1 MILRPAPV
9 MQAARQAS
17 DGAGILPPFPRREL
31 TMRRI
36 ASLSLCCL
44 LALAGCHKASDTD
57 RADLSRVA
65 AAAAATPARAAAP
78 SAPATQTQLEQ
89 VKPDGAPVTVAGMSL
104 QRYVF
109 QPSPQPQVVVS
120 MGQGEWDWSREGSL
134 HVDMQNAMPWAVT
147 LTVDIDGA
155 KEGQHLHATV
165 GIPPGPPQTLI
176 VPLHATSPRA
186 MGMQA
191 GPPMPY
197 LAGGKRV
204 FVATTV
210 EGTLD
215 LAHVKAVRLGMPTPT
230 APQTLLFGKLDTSRG
245 DHDLRE
251 AYTGIVDA
259 WGQYTRGQWP
269 GKIDSDDAL
278 RGPRHK
284 PEKSEALPPVGAH
297 KGFDRYGGRTD
308 LAAFKASGW
317 FRAEQRDGHWHLVTP
332 EGHAFFSLG
341 VNVVDDDG
349 GRTYI
354 EGREF
359 MFKDLPRNSGR
370 WAPFFG
376 TEGKPSGDQ
385 AASAGIAYNHGRWF
399 DYYSANLFLA
409 DGHHWRQAWRAR
421 TLDRLEHWGFNTL
434 GNWSDQA
441 LTQTHRL
448 AYTRS
453 VNIAGVFG
461 NVSSGYDYWG
471 RMPDPFDP
479 RFAQAADAAAA
490 QASRDVRDDPWLL
503 GYFADNELAWAGQG
517 PQGRWGLAQGTL
529 RGEARS
535 PAKQAF
541 IEVLR
546 KKYGTPARLAAAW
559 GITLDAWDALQAT
572 NFAAP
577 DPNEAHPAIADDYSA
592 WLRQYADQYFRIVA
606 QAIHKHDPHHL
617 FLGGRFAVHTPEA
630 VASCAQYCDVVSFN
644 GYADLPEHA
653 FDAAA
658 FAKLDKPALI
668 TEFHFGSDD
677 RGPFG
682 KGVVPVWNEQ
692 QRGEAYA
699 RYVAAAAA
707 SPFIVGVHWF
717 QYVDQPVTGRLLDGE
732 NAHIGLVAITDRPFK
747 SFVDAVREANRNT
760 GY

>member
-1 MILRPAPV
+1 MN
-9 MQAARQAS
+9 
-17 DGAGILPPFPRREL
+17 
-31 TMRRI
+31 RI
-36 ASLSLCCL
+36 APIALSCL
-44 LALAGCHKASDTD
+44 LALTACHKGSDTD
-57 RADLSRVA
+57 QADLSRSVP
-65 AAAAATPARAAAP
+65 TPAHTAVVAKAAVP
-78 SAPATQTQLEQ
+78 TTGTPVTQTALEQ
-89 VKPDGAPVTVAGMSL
+89 VERDGAPVTLAGMAL

-109 QPSPQPQVVVS
+109 QPSPTPQLVVS
-120 MGQGEWDWSREGSL
+120 LSQGEWDWSKEGAL

-147 LTVDIDGA
+147 LTIDIDGA
-155 KEGQHLHATV
+155 TEGQHLHATV
-165 GIPPGPPQTLI
+165 GVPAGPPQTLV

-197 LAGGKRV
+197 ASGGKRILL
-204 FVATTV
+204 ATTV
-210 EGTLD
+210 EGTLN
-215 LAHVKAVRLGMPTPT
+215 LSHVKAVRLGTPAPT

-245 DHDLRE
+245 DHDVRD

-259 WGQYTRGQWP
+259 WGQYTRGQWQ
-269 GKIDSDDAL
+269 GKVDSDDAL
-278 RGPRHK
+278 RGHRHK
-284 PEKSEALPPVGAH
+284 FKADTAAATAPAR

-308 LAAFKASGW
+308 LPAFKGTGW
-317 FRAEQRDGHWHLVTP
+317 FRTEQRDGHWHLVTP

-359 MFKDLPRNSGR
+359 MFKDLPPNSGR
-370 WAPFFG
+370 WAPFYG
-376 TEGKPSGDQ
+376 TEAGGPGEQTS
-385 AASAGIAYNHGRWF
+385 SAGLGYHHGRWF

-409 DGHHWRQAWRAR
+409 DGRHWRQAWRAR
-421 TLDRLEHWGFNTL
+421 TLERLEDWGFNTL
-434 GNWSDQA
+434 GNWSDDA
-441 LTQTHRL
+441 LTQTHHL

-453 VNIAGVFG
+453 VNISGVFG

-479 RFAQAADAAAA
+479 RFAQAADVAAA
-490 QASRDVRDDPWLL
+490 QASKEVRDDPWLL

-541 IEVLR
+541 IDVLK
-546 KKYGTPARLAAAW
+546 KKYNTPAKLAAAW
-559 GITLDAWDALQAT
+559 GITLDSWDALDAT

-577 DPNEAHPAIADDYSA
+577 NPDEAHPAIADDYSA
-592 WLRQYADQYFRIVA
+592 WLRTYADQYFRTVA

-630 VASCAQYCDVVSFN
+630 VASCAQFCDVVSFN
-644 GYADLPEHA
+644 AYADVPEHA

-677 RGPFG
+677 RGAFG
-682 KGVVPVWNEQ
+682 KGVVPVWTEK

-699 RYVAAAAA
+699 RYIAAAAA
-707 SPFIVGVHWF
+707 SPFVVGAHWF

-732 NAHIGLVAITDRPFK
+732 NSHIGLVAITDRPFVN
-747 SFVDAVREANRNT
+747 FVDAVRAANEKT

>member
-1 MILRPAPV
+1 MN
-9 MQAARQAS
+9 
-17 DGAGILPPFPRREL
+17 
-31 TMRRI
+31 RI
-36 ASLSLCCL
+36 APLAIACL
-44 LALAGCHKASDTD
+44 LVLGGCHKTSDTD
-57 RADLSRVA
+57 RADLSHA
-65 AAAAATPARAAAP
+65 AAAPAPVASTSAAP
-78 SAPATQTQLEQ
+78 SPQTPPATPQTSLDH
-89 VKPDGAPVTVAGMSL
+89 VALDGKPVTVDGMSL

-109 QPSPQPQVVVS
+109 QPSPQPQVTVVLDK
-120 MGQGEWDWSREGSL
+120 GDWSKEGSL
-134 HVDMQNAMPWAVT
+134 RVDMQNAMAWAVT
-147 LTVDIDGA
+147 LNVDIDGVKA
-155 KEGQHLHATV
+155 GEHLHASV
-165 GIPPGPPQTLI
+165 GIPAGPPQTLVI
-176 VPLHATSPRA
+176 PLHATSPRA
-186 MGMQA
+186 MGMQV

-197 LAGGKRV
+197 VSGGKRL

-215 LAHVKAVRLGMPTPT
+215 LAHVKAVRLSMPAPT
-230 APQTLLFGKLDTSRG
+230 AAQTLLFGKLDTSRG
-245 DHDLRE
+245 DHDLRD

-269 GKIDSDDAL
+269 GKVDSDDAL
-278 RGPRHK
+278 RGNPHPK
-284 PEKSEALPPVGAH
+284 AKAGAKGALAATAAATPTTATTRN

-308 LAAFKASGW
+308 VPAFKATGW
-317 FRAEQRDGHWHLVTP
+317 FRTEQRNGRWQLVTP

-354 EGREF
+354 DGREF
-359 MFKDLPRNSGR
+359 MFKDLPRDSGR
-370 WAPFFG
+370 WTPFYG
-376 TEGKPSGDQ
+376 TTGKATGEQ
-385 AASAGIAYNHGRWF
+385 AASDGIAYHRGKWF

-409 DGHHWRQAWRAR
+409 DGRHWRQAWRAR
-421 TLDRLEHWGFNTL
+421 TSERLEHWGFNTL
-434 GNWSDQA
+434 GNWSDDA
-441 LTQTHRL
+441 LTQMHRM

-453 VNIAGVFG
+453 VNVAGTFG

-479 RFAQAADAAAA
+479 RFAQAADVAAA
-490 QASRDVRDDPWLL
+490 QAAKEVRDDPWML

-541 IEVLR
+541 IAAL
-546 KKYGTPARLAAAW
+546 KSKYGTPAKLASAW
-559 GITLDAWDALQAT
+559 GITLDAWDALNAT

-577 DPNEAHPAIADDYSA
+577 NPDDAHPAIAEDYSA
-592 WLRQYADQYFRIVA
+592 WLRTYADQYFRTVA

-617 FLGGRFAVHTPEA
+617 FLGGRFGVHTPEA
-630 VASCAQYCDVVSFN
+630 VASCAQYCDVVSFS
-644 GYADLPEHA
+644 GYADVPEHA

-658 FAKLDKPALI
+658 FAKLGKPALI
-668 TEFHFGSDD
+668 SEFHFGSDD

-682 KGVVPVWNEQ
+682 KGIVPTWNEQ

-699 RYVAAAAA
+699 HYVADAVANPA
-707 SPFIVGVHWF
+707 IVGVHWF
-717 QYVDQPVTGRLLDGE
+717 QYVDQPVTGRLIDGE
-732 NAHIGLVAITDRPFK
+732 NAHIGLVAITDRPFTH
-747 SFVDAVREANRNT
+747 FIDAVREANRKT

>member
-1 MILRPAPV
+1 
-9 MQAARQAS
+9 
-17 DGAGILPPFPRREL
+17 
-31 TMRRI
+31 MRRI
-36 ASLSLCCL
+36 APLAVCCL
-44 LALAGCHKASDTD
+44 LALAGCQKAADTD

-65 AAAAATPARAAAP
+65 ATPLPTTAK
-78 SAPATQTQLEQ
+78 APATTAPTTQTALDH
-89 VKPDGAPVTVAGMSL
+89 VDRDGAPITVAGMSL

-109 QPSPQPQVVVS
+109 QPSPQPQLTVS
-120 MGQGEWDWSREGSL
+120 LDKGEWDWSKEGSL
-134 HVDMQNAMPWAVT
+134 HVDMQNAMPWAIT

-165 GIPPGPPQTLI
+165 GIPAGPPQTLI
-176 VPLHATSPRA
+176 IPLHAASPRA

-197 LAGGKRV
+197 VAGGKRIY
-204 FVATTV
+204 VATTV
-210 EGTLD
+210 EGSLD
-215 LAHVKAVRLGMPTPT
+215 LAHVKAVRLGMPAPT
-230 APQTLLFGKLDTSRG
+230 AAQTVLFGKLDTSRG
-245 DHDLRE
+245 DHDLRD

-269 GKIDSDDAL
+269 GKVDSDDAL
-278 RGPRHK
+278 RGVRHK
-284 PEKSEALPPVGAH
+284 GKPVPVGPAVAH
-297 KGFDRYGGRTD
+297 KGFDRFGGRTD
-308 LAAFKASGW
+308 VPAFKASGW
-317 FRAEQRDGHWHLVTP
+317 FRAEQRDGRWHLVTP

-376 TEGKPSGDQ
+376 TQGKPSGDQ
-385 AASAGIAYNHGRWF
+385 SASAGIGYNHGRWF

-409 DGHHWRQAWRAR
+409 DGHHWREAWRSR
-421 TLDRLEHWGFNTL
+421 TVDRLEHWGFNTL
-434 GNWSDQA
+434 GNWSDDA
-441 LTQTHRL
+441 LTQTHHL

-490 QASRDVRDDPWLL
+490 QATKEVRDDPWLL

-541 IEVLR
+541 IEVLK
-546 KKYGTPARLAAAW
+546 KKYGTPAKLAAAW
-559 GITLDAWDALQAT
+559 GITLDSWDALQAT
-572 NFAAP
+572 NYAAP

-592 WLRQYADQYFRIVA
+592 WLRQYADQYFRTVA

-644 GYADLPEHA
+644 AYADVPEHA

-658 FAKLDKPALI
+658 FAKLGKPALI

-677 RGPFG
+677 RGPFA

-707 SPFIVGVHWF
+707 DPVIVGVHWF
-717 QYVDQPVTGRLLDGE
+717 QYVDQPITGRLLDGE
-732 NAHIGLVAITDRPFK
+732 NAHIGLVAITDKPFK

>member
-1 MILRPAPV
+1 MNRIVFLAIACLPV
-9 MQAARQAS
+9 
-17 DGAGILPPFPRREL
+17 
-31 TMRRI
+31 
-36 ASLSLCCL
+36 
-44 LALAGCHKASDTD
+44 LAGCHKASDTD
-57 RADLSRVA
+57 RADLSHA
-65 AAAAATPARAAAP
+65 AASPAPAA
-78 SAPATQTQLEQ
+78 SAPAAPVPTPAPPSPQTTLDH
-89 VKPDGAPVTVAGMSL
+89 VVLDGKPVTVQGMSL

-109 QPSPQPQVVVS
+109 QPAAQPQVTV
-120 MGQGEWDWSREGSL
+120 MLDKGDWSKEGSL
-134 HVDMQNAMPWAVT
+134 RVDMQNAMSWAVT

-155 KEGQHLHATV
+155 RQGDHLHATV
-165 GIPPGPPQTLI
+165 GIPAGPPQTLVI
-176 VPLHATSPRA
+176 PLHATSPRA

-191 GPPMPY
+191 APPMPY
-197 LAGGKRV
+197 LSGGKRV

-210 EGTLD
+210 EGKLD
-215 LAHVKAVRLGMPTPT
+215 LAHVKAVRLGTPAPT
-230 APQTLLFGKLDTSRG
+230 AAQTLLFGKIETSLG
-245 DHDLRE
+245 DHDLRD

-269 GKIDSDDAL
+269 GKVDTDEVL
-278 RGPRHK
+278 RGGRPKSKQGAIVDAPAPR
-284 PEKSEALPPVGAH
+284 

-308 LAAFKASGW
+308 LPAFKATGW
-317 FRAEQRDGHWHLVTP
+317 FRTEQHDGRWQLVTP
-332 EGHAFFSLG
+332 DGHAFFSLG

-349 GRTYI
+349 GRTI
-354 EGREF
+354 VEGREF
-359 MFKDLPRNSGR
+359 MFKDLPRDSGR
-370 WAPFFG
+370 WAPFYG
-376 TEGKPSGDQ
+376 TTGKTGGDQ
-385 AASAGIAYNHGRWF
+385 AASAGIAYHHGKWF

-409 DGHHWRQAWRAR
+409 DGRHWRQAWRAR
-421 TLDRLEHWGFNTL
+421 TIERLDDWGFNTL
-434 GNWSDQA
+434 GNWSDDA
-441 LTQTHRL
+441 LSQLHRM

-490 QASRDVRDDPWLL
+490 QAAKEVRDDPWML

-541 IEVLR
+541 IAELK
-546 KKYGTPARLAAAW
+546 KKYGTPAKLASAW
-559 GITLDAWDALQAT
+559 GISLDAWDALNAT

-577 DPNEAHPAIADDYSA
+577 HPDEAHSAIADDYSA
-592 WLRQYADQYFRIVA
+592 WLRTYADQYFRTVA

-630 VASCAQYCDVVSFN
+630 VAACAQFCDVVSFN
-644 GYADLPEHA
+644 AYADVPEHA

-699 RYVAAAAA
+699 HYVADAVANP
-707 SPFIVGVHWF
+707 SIVGVHWF
-717 QYVDQPVTGRLLDGE
+717 QYVDQPVTGRVQDGE
-732 NAHIGLVAITDRPFK
+732 NAHIGLVAIIDRPFTH
-747 SFVDAVREANRNT
+747 FIDAVRAANRKT

>member
-1 MILRPAPV
+1 MN
-9 MQAARQAS
+9 
-17 DGAGILPPFPRREL
+17 
-31 TMRRI
+31 RI
-36 ASLSLCCL
+36 AP
-44 LALAGCHKASDTD
+44 LALSCLFTLTACHKGKDTD
-57 RADLSRVA
+57 QADLSRAAPAPARTTAVA
-65 AAAAATPARAAAP
+65 AAAR
-78 SAPATQTQLEQ
+78 PATQTTLDQ
-89 VKPDGAPVTVAGMSL
+89 VEREGAPVTVTGLAL

-109 QPSPQPQVVVS
+109 QPSPQPQLVVS
-120 MGQGEWDWSREGSL
+120 LSQGEWDWSKEGAL
-134 HVDMQNAMPWAVT
+134 HVDMQNAMAWAVT
-147 LTVDIDGA
+147 LTVDVDGA
-155 KEGQHLHATV
+155 ADGQHLHATV
-165 GIPPGPPQTLI
+165 PVPAGAPATLV

-197 LAGGKRV
+197 VQAGKRILL
-204 FVATTV
+204 ATMV
-210 EGTLD
+210 EGSID
-215 LAHVKAVRLGMPTPT
+215 LAHVKAVRLGTPAPT
-230 APQTLLFGKLDTSRG
+230 APQTLLFGKLDTSKG
-245 DHDLRE
+245 DHDLRD

-269 GKIDSDDAL
+269 GKVDSDESL
-278 RGPRHK
+278 RGGKRK
-284 PEKSEALPPVGAH
+284 PGQTVVAAPLAR

-308 LAAFKASGW
+308 LPPFKASGW
-317 FRAEQRDGHWHLVTP
+317 FRTENRDGHWHLVTP

-359 MFKDLPRNSGR
+359 MFKDLPRDNGR
-370 WAPFFG
+370 WAPFYG
-376 TEGKPSGDQ
+376 VDNKPAGEQ
-385 AASAGIAYNHGRWF
+385 AASAGIGYHRGRWF

-409 DGHHWRQAWRAR
+409 DGRHWRQAWRAR
-421 TLDRLEHWGFNTL
+421 TLERLEDWGFNSL
-434 GNWSDQA
+434 GNWSDEA
-441 LTQTHRL
+441 LTQTHHL

-453 VNIAGVFG
+453 INISGVFG

-479 RFAQAADAAAA
+479 RFAQAADAAVA
-490 QASRDVRDDPWLL
+490 QASKDVHDDPWLL

-517 PQGRWGLAQGTL
+517 PAGRWGLAQGSL

-541 IEVLR
+541 IAVLK
-546 KKYGTPARLAAAW
+546 KKYGTPAKLAAAW
-559 GITLDAWDALQAT
+559 SIALDSWDALDAT

-577 DPNEAHPAIADDYSA
+577 VPDEAHPAIADDYSA
-592 WLRQYADQYFRIVA
+592 WLRAYADQYFRTVA

-630 VASCAQYCDVVSFN
+630 VAACAQYCDVLSFN
-644 GYADLPEHA
+644 AYADVPGHA
-653 FDAAA
+653 FDTAAV
-658 FAKLDKPALI
+658 AKMDKPALI

-682 KGVVPVWNEQ
+682 KGVVPVWTEQ

-699 RYVAAAAA
+699 RYIEAAAADP
-707 SPFIVGVHWF
+707 SIVGVHWF

-732 NAHIGLVAITDRPFK
+732 NAHIGLVAITDRPFVN
-747 SFVDAVREANRNT
+747 FIDAVRKANRKT

>member
-1 MILRPAPV
+1 M
-9 MQAARQAS
+9 S
-17 DGAGILPPFPRREL
+17 
-31 TMRRI
+31 RI
-36 ASLSLCCL
+36 APLAACCL

-65 AAAAATPARAAAP
+65 STPTTSAKAQTSAAP
-78 SAPATQTQLEQ
+78 TTQTSLEQ
-89 VKPDGAPVTVAGMSL
+89 VKLDGAPVTVAGMSL

-109 QPSPQPQVVVS
+109 QPSLQPQVVVALS
-120 MGQGEWDWSREGSL
+120 QGTWDWSKEGSL
-134 HVDMQNAMPWAVT
+134 HVDMQNVMPWAVT
-147 LTVDIDGA
+147 LTVDIDGTQP
-155 KEGQHLHATV
+155 GQHLHATV
-165 GIPPGPPQTLI
+165 GLPPGPPQTLI
-176 VPLHATSPRA
+176 VPLHATSPRL

-197 LAGGKRV
+197 TASGKRV

-210 EGTLD
+210 EGALD
-215 LAHVKAVRLGMPTPT
+215 LSHVKAVRLGTPSPT
-230 APQTLLFGKLDTSRG
+230 AAQTLLFGKLDTRRG
-245 DHDLRE
+245 DNDLRD

-278 RGPRHK
+278 RGSKHRPK
-284 PEKSEALPPVGAH
+284 EPVIAPAVAH

-308 LAAFKASGW
+308 LPAFKASGW
-317 FRAEQRDGHWHLVTP
+317 FRTEKRDDRWHLVTP
-332 EGHAFFSLG
+332 DGHAFFSLG

-354 EGREF
+354 EGREY
-359 MFKDLPRNSGR
+359 MFKDLPRDSGR

-376 TEGKPSGDQ
+376 TDGKPAGQ
-385 AASAGIAYNHGRWF
+385 QGASAGLAFHHGRWF

-409 DGHHWRQAWRAR
+409 DGRHWRQAWRAR
-421 TLDRLEHWGFNTL
+421 TVDRLDDWGFNTL
-434 GNWSDQA
+434 GNWSDEA
-441 LTQTHRL
+441 LTQTHRF

-453 VNIAGVFG
+453 INIGGVFG
-461 NVSSGYDYWG
+461 NVSTGVDYWG

-479 RFAQAADAAAA
+479 RFGQAAESAAA
-490 QASRDVRDDPWLL
+490 QAAKEVRDDPWML

-517 PQGRWGLAQGTL
+517 PQGRWALAQGTL

-541 IEVLR
+541 IAALK
-546 KKYGTPARLAAAW
+546 KKYGTPAKLASAW
-559 GITLDAWDALQAT
+559 GITLDAWDALDAT

-577 DPNEAHPAIADDYSA
+577 APDDAHPAIASDYSA
-592 WLRQYADQYFRIVA
+592 WLREYADQYFRTVA

-617 FLGGRFAVHTPEA
+617 FLGGRFAAHTPEA

-644 GYADLPEHA
+644 GYADVPTHA
-653 FDAAA
+653 FDAEA

-668 TEFHFGSDD
+668 GEFHFGSDD

-699 RYVAAAAA
+699 RYVASAAAT
-707 SPFIVGVHWF
+707 PYIVGVHWF
-717 QYVDQPVTGRLLDGE
+717 QYVDQPITGRLLDGE

-747 SFVDAVREANRNT
+747 TFVDAVREANRNT

>member
-1 MILRPAPV
+1 
-9 MQAARQAS
+9 
-17 DGAGILPPFPRREL
+17 
-31 TMRRI
+31 MRRI
-36 ASLSLCCL
+36 VPLAVCCL
-44 LALAGCHKASDTD
+44 LALTGCQKAADTD

-65 AAAAATPARAAAP
+65 ATPLPTAKAPAATAP
-78 SAPATQTQLEQ
+78 TTQTALDH
-89 VKPDGAPVTVAGMSL
+89 VDRDGAPITVAGMSL

-109 QPSPQPQVVVS
+109 QPSPQPQLTVS
-120 MGQGEWDWSREGSL
+120 LDKGEWDWSKEGSL
-134 HVDMQNAMPWAVT
+134 HVDMQNAMPWAIT

-155 KEGQHLHATV
+155 SEGQHLHATV
-165 GIPPGPPQTLI
+165 GIPAGPPQTLI
-176 VPLHATSPRA
+176 IPLRATSPRA

-197 LAGGKRV
+197 VAGGKRI

-210 EGTLD
+210 EGSLD
-215 LAHVKAVRLGMPTPT
+215 LAHVKAVRLGMPAPT
-230 APQTLLFGKLDTSRG
+230 AAQTVLFGKLDTSRG
-245 DHDLRE
+245 DHDLRD

-278 RGPRHK
+278 RGVRHK
-284 PEKSEALPPVGAH
+284 GKPVPIGPAVAH
-297 KGFDRYGGRTD
+297 KGFDRFGGRTD
-308 LAAFKASGW
+308 MPAFKASGW
-317 FRAEQRDGHWHLVTP
+317 FRAEQRDGRWHLVTP

-359 MFKDLPRNSGR
+359 MFKDLPRNSDR

-376 TEGKPSGDQ
+376 TQGKPSADQ
-385 AASAGIAYNHGRWF
+385 SASAGIAYNHGRWF

-409 DGHHWRQAWRAR
+409 DGHHWREAWRSR
-421 TLDRLEHWGFNTL
+421 TVDRLEHWGFNTL
-434 GNWSDQA
+434 GNWSDDA
-441 LTQTHRL
+441 LTQTHHL

-490 QASRDVRDDPWLL
+490 QATKEVRDDPWLL

-541 IEVLR
+541 IEVLK
-546 KKYGTPARLAAAW
+546 KKYGTPAKLAAAW
-559 GITLDAWDALQAT
+559 GITLDSWDALQAT
-572 NFAAP
+572 NYAAP

-592 WLRQYADQYFRIVA
+592 WLRQYADQYFRTVA

-617 FLGGRFAVHTPEA
+617 FLGGSFAVHTPEA

-644 GYADLPEHA
+644 GYADVPEHA
-653 FDAAA
+653 FDATA
-658 FAKLDKPALI
+658 FAKLGKPALI

-677 RGPFG
+677 RGPFA

-699 RYVAAAAA
+699 RYVAAAVANP
-707 SPFIVGVHWF
+707 SIVGVHWF
-717 QYVDQPVTGRLLDGE
+717 QYVDQPITGRLLDGE
-732 NAHIGLVAITDRPFK
+732 NAHIGLVAITDKPFK

>member
-1 MILRPAPV
+1 MN
-9 MQAARQAS
+9 
-17 DGAGILPPFPRREL
+17 
-31 TMRRI
+31 RI
-36 ASLSLCCL
+36 APLAACCL
-44 LALAGCHKASDTD
+44 LALSGCHKASDTD
-57 RADLSRVA
+57 RADLSHAVATASAPA
-65 AAAAATPARAAAP
+65 AAASNVTATPAP
-78 SAPATQTQLEQ
+78 KTPQTSLDH
-89 VKPDGAPVTVAGMSL
+89 VVLDGKPVTVDGMSL

-109 QPSPQPQVVVS
+109 QPSPQPQVTV
-120 MGQGEWDWSREGSL
+120 MLDKGDWSKEGSL
-134 HVDMQNAMPWAVT
+134 RVDMQNAMPWAVT
-147 LTVDIDGA
+147 LTVDIDGVKA
-155 KEGQHLHATV
+155 GEHLHATV
-165 GIPPGPPQTLI
+165 GIPAGPPQTLVI
-176 VPLHATSPRA
+176 PLRATSPRD
-186 MGMQA
+186 MGMQV

-197 LAGGKRV
+197 VSGGKRL

-210 EGTLD
+210 EGKLD
-215 LAHVKAVRLGMPTPT
+215 LAHVKAVRLGMPAPT
-230 APQTLLFGKLDTSRG
+230 AAQSLLFGRLDTSRG

-269 GKIDSDDAL
+269 GKVDSDEAL
-278 RGPRHK
+278 RGARPKKKAVAAMDAQAR
-284 PEKSEALPPVGAH
+284 
-297 KGFDRYGGRTD
+297 KGFDRFGGRTD
-308 LAAFKASGW
+308 QPAFKATGW
-317 FRAEQRDGHWHLVTP
+317 FRTEQRNGRWQLVTP

-354 EGREF
+354 DGREF
-359 MFKDLPRNSGR
+359 MFKDLPRDSSRWTPFYGTTGKSSG
-370 WAPFFG
+370 
-376 TEGKPSGDQ
+376 EQ
-385 AASAGIAYNHGRWF
+385 QASAGIAYHQGKWF

-409 DGHHWRQAWRAR
+409 DGRHWRQAWRTR
-421 TLDRLEHWGFNTL
+421 TIERLDHWGFNTL
-434 GNWSDQA
+434 GNWSDDA
-441 LTQTHRL
+441 LTQMHRM

-453 VNIAGVFG
+453 VNIAGTFG

-479 RFAQAADAAAA
+479 RFAQAADVAAA
-490 QASRDVRDDPWLL
+490 QAAKEVRDDPWML

-541 IEVLR
+541 IAAL
-546 KKYGTPARLAAAW
+546 KKEYGTPAKLATAW
-559 GITLDAWDALQAT
+559 GITLDSWDALNVT

-577 DPNEAHPAIADDYSA
+577 SPDDAHPAIADDYSA
-592 WLRQYADQYFRIVA
+592 WLRAYADQYFRTVA
-606 QAIHKHDPHHL
+606 QAIHKHDAHHL

-630 VASCAQYCDVVSFN
+630 VASCAQFCDVVSFS
-644 GYADLPEHA
+644 GYADVPERA

-668 TEFHFGSDD
+668 SEFHFGSDD

-682 KGVVPVWNEQ
+682 KGVVPTWNEQ

-699 RYVAAAAA
+699 HYVADAVANPA
-707 SPFIVGVHWF
+707 IVGVHWF
-717 QYVDQPVTGRLLDGE
+717 QYVDQPVTGRLIDGE
-732 NAHIGLVAITDRPFK
+732 NSHIGLVAITDRPFTQ
-747 SFVDAVREANRNT
+747 FIDAVREANRKT

>member
-1 MILRPAPV
+1 MN
-9 MQAARQAS
+9 
-17 DGAGILPPFPRREL
+17 
-31 TMRRI
+31 RI
-36 ASLSLCCL
+36 VPLAVCCV

-57 RADLSRVA
+57 RADLSR
-65 AAAAATPARAAAP
+65 AP
-78 SAPATQTQLEQ
+78 SAPTPSANTHATSTPTTQTTLDQ
-89 VKPDGAPVTVAGMSL
+89 VQRDGTPVTVNGMSL

-109 QPSPQPQVVVS
+109 QPSAKPQLVVALS
-120 MGQGEWDWSREGSL
+120 QGEWDWSKEGAL
-134 HVDMQNAMPWAVT
+134 HVDVQNVMSWAVT

-155 KEGQHLHATV
+155 TEGQHLHATV
-165 GIPPGPPQTLI
+165 GVPAGPPQTLVI
-176 VPLHATSPRA
+176 PLHATSPRV

-191 GPPMPY
+191 APPMPY
-197 LAGGKRV
+197 MVGGKRV

-210 EGTLD
+210 EGSLD
-215 LAHVKAVRLGMPTPT
+215 LAHVKAVRLGTPAPT
-230 APQTLLFGKLDTSRG
+230 AAQTLLFGKLDTSRG
-245 DHDLRE
+245 DHDLHD
-251 AYTGIVDA
+251 AYSGIVDA

-284 PEKSEALPPVGAH
+284 PKQAAAAAAPVAR

-308 LAAFKASGW
+308 MAAFKATGW
-317 FRAEQRDGHWHLVTP
+317 FRTEHRDGRWQLVTP

-359 MFKDLPRNSGR
+359 MFKDLPPDSGR
-370 WAPFFG
+370 WAPFY
-376 TEGKPSGDQ
+376 GKAPKPAGEQ
-385 AASAGIAYNHGRWF
+385 AASAGIGYHHGRWF
-399 DYYSANLFLA
+399 DYYSANLFLS
-409 DGHHWRQAWRAR
+409 DGHRWRQAWRAR
-421 TLDRLEHWGFNTL
+421 TVDRLENWGFNTL
-434 GNWSDQA
+434 GNWSDDA
-441 LTQTHRL
+441 LTQTHHL
-448 AYTRS
+448 AYTRAI
-453 VNIAGVFG
+453 NIAGVFG

-490 QASRDVRDDPWLL
+490 QATKEVREDPWLL

-541 IEVLR
+541 IAVLK
-546 KKYGTPARLAAAW
+546 KKYGTPAKVAAAW
-559 GITLDAWDALQAT
+559 GITLDAWEALDAT

-577 DPNEAHPAIADDYSA
+577 DPNDAHPAIADDYTA
-592 WLRQYADQYFRIVA
+592 WLRQYADQYFRTVA
-606 QAIHKHDPHHL
+606 QAIHKHDAHHL

-630 VASCAQYCDVVSFN
+630 VASCAEFCDVVSFN
-644 GYADLPEHA
+644 AYADVPEHA

-699 RYVAAAAA
+699 RYVAAAVADP
-707 SPFIVGVHWF
+707 SIVGVHWF
-717 QYVDQPVTGRLLDGE
+717 QYVDQPITGRLLDGE

-747 SFVDAVREANRNT
+747 GFIDAVREANHKT

>member
-1 MILRPAPV
+1 
-9 MQAARQAS
+9 
-17 DGAGILPPFPRREL
+17 
-31 TMRRI
+31 MRRI
-36 ASLSLCCL
+36 VPPAMCCL

-57 RADLSRVA
+57 RADLSR
-65 AAAAATPARAAAP
+65 T
-78 SAPATQTQLEQ
+78 APATTPATNGAVTKAPSTQTALEQ
-89 VKPDGAPVTVAGMSL
+89 VQRDGAPVTVAGMSL
-104 QRYVF
+104 QRYTF
-109 QPSPQPQVVVS
+109 QPAPTPQLVVS
-120 MGQGEWDWSREGSL
+120 LTQGEWDWSKEGSL

-147 LTVDIDGA
+147 LTVDIDGVTA
-155 KEGQHLHATV
+155 GQHLHATV
-165 GIPPGPPQTLI
+165 GVPAGPPQTLVI
-176 VPLHATSPRA
+176 PLHATSPRD
-186 MGMQA
+186 MGMQV

-197 LAGGKRV
+197 VAGGKRV

-210 EGTLD
+210 EGSLD
-215 LAHVKAVRLGMPTPT
+215 LAHVKSVRIGIPAPT
-230 APQTLLFGKLDTSRG
+230 APQTVLFGKLDTSEG
-245 DHDLRE
+245 NHDLRD

-278 RGPRHK
+278 RGHRQKFQAKEPA
-284 PEKSEALPPVGAH
+284 PAPVVR

-308 LAAFKASGW
+308 LAAFKATGW
-317 FRAEQRDGHWHLVTP
+317 FRTERRDGRWQLVTP

-349 GRTYI
+349 GRTFI
-354 EGREF
+354 QGREF
-359 MFKDLPRNSGR
+359 MFKDLPPDSGR
-370 WAPFFG
+370 WKPFYG
-376 TEGKPSGDQ
+376 SEPKPAGEQQASSGLAFRQ
-385 AASAGIAYNHGRWF
+385 GRWF

-409 DGHHWRQAWRAR
+409 DGHHWRLAWRQR
-421 TLDRLEHWGFNTL
+421 TAERLQHWGFNTL
-434 GNWSDQA
+434 GNWSDDA
-441 LTQTHRL
+441 LTQTHHL

-490 QASRDVRDDPWLL
+490 QAAREVRDDPWLL

-517 PQGRWGLAQGTL
+517 PQGRWGLAQGAL

-541 IEVLR
+541 IAQLQ
-546 KKYGTPARLAAAW
+546 KKYGTPAKLAAAW
-559 GITLDAWDALQAT
+559 GITLENWDALNAT

-577 DPNEAHPAIADDYSA
+577 NPDEAHPAIADDYSA
-592 WLRQYADQYFRIVA
+592 WLRAYADQYFRTVA

-644 GYADLPEHA
+644 AYADVPEHA
-653 FDAAA
+653 FDLAA

-668 TEFHFGSDD
+668 TEFHFGSND

-682 KGVVPVWNEQ
+682 KGLVPVWTEE

-699 RYVAAAAA
+699 HYIAAAVAN
-707 SPFIVGVHWF
+707 PVIVGAHWF

-732 NAHIGLVAITDRPFK
+732 NSHIGLVAITDHPFTH
-747 SFVDAVREANRNT
+747 FVQAVREANHKT

>member
-1 MILRPAPV
+1 MK
-9 MQAARQAS
+9 
-17 DGAGILPPFPRREL
+17 
-31 TMRRI
+31 RI
-36 ASLSLCCL
+36 VPLALCCL
-44 LALAGCHKASDTD
+44 LALTACHKASDTD
-57 RADLSRVA
+57 RADLSRA
-65 AAAAATPARAAAP
+65 APAPTPASHSNPATPT
-78 SAPATQTQLEQ
+78 TQTALDNVQR
-89 VKPDGAPVTVAGMSL
+89 DGAPVTVSGMSL

-120 MGQGEWDWSREGSL
+120 LSQGEWNWSKESAL

-165 GIPPGPPQTLI
+165 GVPPGPPQTLVI
-176 VPLHATSPRA
+176 PLHATSPRD
-186 MGMQA
+186 MGMQV

-197 LAGGKRV
+197 VAGGKRV
-204 FVATTV
+204 YVATTV
-210 EGTLD
+210 EGSLD
-215 LAHVKAVRLGMPTPT
+215 LTHVKAVRLGTPAPT
-230 APQTLLFGKLDTSRG
+230 AAQTLLFGKLDTSHG
-245 DHDLRE
+245 DHELRD

-278 RGPRHK
+278 RGGRQKFKQNAVMGSPMER
-284 PEKSEALPPVGAH
+284 

-308 LAAFKASGW
+308 LAAFKGTGW
-317 FRAEQRDGHWHLVTP
+317 FRSEQRGGRWHLVTP

-354 EGREF
+354 QGREF
-359 MFKDLPRNSGR
+359 MFKDLPSDSGR
-370 WAPFFG
+370 WKPFYG
-376 TEGKPSGDQ
+376 TDGKPVGEQQ
-385 AASAGIAYNHGRWF
+385 APAGLNFHHGRWF

-409 DGHHWRQAWRAR
+409 DGRRWRQTWRAR
-421 TLDRLEHWGFNTL
+421 TVARLENWGFNTL
-434 GNWSDQA
+434 GNWSDES
-441 LTQTHRL
+441 LTQTHHL

-453 VNIAGVFG
+453 VNISGVFG

-490 QASRDVRDDPWLL
+490 QAAKEVRDDPWLL
-503 GYFADNELAWAGQG
+503 GYFADNELAWAGKG
-517 PQGRWGLAQGTL
+517 PEGRWGLAQGTL

-541 IEVLR
+541 IAALK
-546 KKYGTPARLAAAW
+546 KKYGDPSKLAAAW
-559 GITLDAWDALQAT
+559 GITLASWDALDAT

-577 DPNEAHPAIADDYSA
+577 NPDEAHPAIADDYSA
-592 WLRQYADQYFRIVA
+592 WLRQFADQYFHTVA
-606 QAIHKHDPHHL
+606 QAIRKHDPHHL

-644 GYADLPEHA
+644 GYADVPEHA

-658 FAKLDKPALI
+658 FAKLSKPALI

-682 KGVVPVWNEQ
+682 KGVVPVWSEQ

-699 RYVAAAAA
+699 HYVAAAAA
-707 SPFIVGVHWF
+707 NPAIVGVHWF

-732 NAHIGLVAITDRPFK
+732 NAHIGLVAITDRPFTH
-747 SFVDAVREANRNT
+747 FIDAVREANRKT

>member
-1 MILRPAPV
+1 MSLRRGAVQAQQGGLQMPQAYFRHFPV
-9 MQAARQAS
+9 PSRAMN
-17 DGAGILPPFPRREL
+17 
-31 TMRRI
+31 RI
-36 ASLSLCCL
+36 APLAVVCV

-57 RADLSRVA
+57 RADLSHAHAATATSAPPPA
-65 AAAAATPARAAAP
+65 AA
-78 SAPATQTQLEQ
+78 SGNAPATQANLDNVTL
-89 VKPDGAPVTVAGMSL
+89 DGKPVTIEGMSL

-109 QPSPQPQVVVS
+109 APSPHPQVTVAIDK
-120 MGQGEWDWSREGSL
+120 GDWSKEGSL
-134 HVDMQNAMPWAVT
+134 RVDMQNAMQWAVT
-147 LTVDIDGA
+147 LNVDIDGA
-155 KEGQHLHATV
+155 KEGERLHATL
-165 GIPPGPPQTLI
+165 GIPAGPPQTLI
-176 VPLHATSPRA
+176 IPLHATSPRA

-197 LAGGKRV
+197 MAGGKRV

-215 LAHVKAVRLGMPTPT
+215 LAHVKAVRLSMPSPT
-230 APQTLLFGKLDTSRG
+230 APQTLLFGKLDTSKG
-245 DHDLRE
+245 DHDLRD

-269 GKIDSDDAL
+269 GKVDTDEAL
-278 RGPRHK
+278 RGGRPKKK
-284 PEKSEALPPVGAH
+284 PGAPEETTAAR

-308 LAAFKASGW
+308 LPAFKASGW
-317 FRAEQRDGHWHLVTP
+317 FRTEERDGRWHLVTP
-332 EGHAFFSLG
+332 DGHAFFSLG

-359 MFKDLPRNSGR
+359 MFKDLPRDSAR
-370 WAPFFG
+370 WAPFYG
-376 TEGKPSGDQ
+376 TTGKPSGEQQ
-385 AASAGIAYNHGRWF
+385 ASQGIAYHQGKWF

-409 DGHHWRQAWRAR
+409 DGRHWRQAWRTR
-421 TLDRLEHWGFNTL
+421 TLERLDRWGFNTL
-434 GNWSDQA
+434 GNWSDDA
-441 LTQTHRL
+441 LSQMHHL

-453 VNIAGVFG
+453 VNISGNFG

-490 QASRDVRDDPWLL
+490 QATKEVRDDPWML

-535 PAKQAF
+535 AAKQAF
-541 IEVLR
+541 ITVLK
-546 KKYGTPARLAAAW
+546 KKYGTPAKLAASW
-559 GITLDAWDALQAT
+559 GIALDSWDALDAT
-572 NFAAP
+572 NFHAP
-577 DPNEAHPAIADDYSA
+577 DPDEAHPAIADDYSA
-592 WLRQYADQYFRIVA
+592 WLRTYADQYFRIVS

-630 VASCAQYCDVVSFN
+630 VASCAQFCDVVSFN
-644 GYADLPEHA
+644 GYADVPEHA
-653 FDAAA
+653 FDAQA
-658 FAKLDKPALI
+658 FAKLGKPALI
-668 TEFHFGSDD
+668 SEFHFGSDD

-682 KGVVPVWNEQ
+682 KGVVPAWNEE
-692 QRGEAYA
+692 QRAQAYA
-699 RYVAAAAA
+699 HYVADAVAN
-707 SPFIVGVHWF
+707 PVIVGVHWF

-732 NAHIGLVAITDRPFK
+732 NAHIGLVAITDRPFTQ
-747 SFVDAVREANRNT
+747 FIDTVREANRKT

>member
-1 MILRPAPV
+1 MNRIVFLAIACLPV
-9 MQAARQAS
+9 
-17 DGAGILPPFPRREL
+17 
-31 TMRRI
+31 
-36 ASLSLCCL
+36 
-44 LALAGCHKASDTD
+44 LAGCHKASDTD
-57 RADLSRVA
+57 RADLSHA
-65 AAAAATPARAAAP
+65 AASPAPAASTPAAP
-78 SAPATQTQLEQ
+78 VPAPAPASPQTTLDH
-89 VKPDGAPVTVAGMSL
+89 VVLDGKPVTVQGMSL

-109 QPSPQPQVVVS
+109 QPAAQPQVTV
-120 MGQGEWDWSREGSL
+120 MLDKGDWSKEGSL
-134 HVDMQNAMPWAVT
+134 RVDMQNAMSWAVT

-155 KEGQHLHATV
+155 KQGDHLHATV
-165 GIPPGPPQTLI
+165 GIPAGPPQTLVI
-176 VPLHATSPRA
+176 PLHATSPRA

-191 GPPMPY
+191 APPMPY
-197 LAGGKRV
+197 MSGGKRV

-210 EGTLD
+210 EGKLD
-215 LAHVKAVRLGMPTPT
+215 LAHVKAVRLGTPAPT
-230 APQTLLFGKLDTSRG
+230 AAQTLLFGKIETSLG
-245 DHDLRE
+245 DHDLRD

-269 GKIDSDDAL
+269 GKVDTDEVL
-278 RGPRHK
+278 RGGRPKSKPGATVEAPAPR
-284 PEKSEALPPVGAH
+284 

-308 LAAFKASGW
+308 LPAFKATGW
-317 FRAEQRDGHWHLVTP
+317 FRTEQHDGRWQLVTP
-332 EGHAFFSLG
+332 DGHAFFSLG

-349 GRTYI
+349 GRTI
-354 EGREF
+354 VEGREF
-359 MFKDLPRNSGR
+359 MFKDLPRDSGR
-370 WAPFFG
+370 WAPFYG
-376 TEGKPSGDQ
+376 TTGKTSGDQ
-385 AASAGIAYNHGRWF
+385 AASAGIAYHHGKWF

-409 DGHHWRQAWRAR
+409 DGRHWRQAWRAR
-421 TLDRLEHWGFNTL
+421 TIERLDDWGFNTL
-434 GNWSDQA
+434 GNWSDDA
-441 LTQTHRL
+441 LSQLHRM

-490 QASRDVRDDPWLL
+490 QAAKEVRDDPWML

-541 IEVLR
+541 IAELK
-546 KKYGTPARLAAAW
+546 KKYGTPAKLASAW
-559 GITLDAWDALQAT
+559 GISLDSWEALNAT

-577 DPNEAHPAIADDYSA
+577 NPDEAHSAIADDYSA
-592 WLRQYADQYFRIVA
+592 WLRAYADQYFRTVA

-630 VASCAQYCDVVSFN
+630 VASCAQFCDVVSFN
-644 GYADLPEHA
+644 AYADVPEHA

-699 RYVAAAAA
+699 RYVADAVANP
-707 SPFIVGVHWF
+707 SIVGVHWF

-732 NAHIGLVAITDRPFK
+732 NAHIGLVAITDRPFTH
-747 SFVDAVREANRNT
+747 FIDAVRAANRKT

>member
-1 MILRPAPV
+1 MNLRRRTHSL
-9 MQAARQAS
+9 QQGSLQSRQAYCL
-17 DGAGILPPFPRREL
+17 LPISRAEPL
-31 TMRRI
+31 MRRI
-36 ASLSLCCL
+36 APLALSCL

-57 RADLSRVA
+57 RADLSHVA
-65 AAAAATPARAAAP
+65 ATTPAIASHSTAP
-78 SAPATQTQLEQ
+78 TTQTALDHVEP
-89 VKPDGAPVTVAGMSL
+89 VGAPVTVGGLSL
-104 QRYVF
+104 QRYTF
-109 QPSPQPQVVVS
+109 QPSPQPQLVVS
-120 MGQGEWDWSREGSL
+120 LSQGEWDWSREGAL
-134 HVDMQNAMPWAVT
+134 HVDMQNAMSWAVT
-147 LTVDIDGA
+147 LTVDIDGVGN
-155 KEGQHLHATV
+155 GQHLHAT
-165 GIPPGPPQTLI
+165 IPVPAGPPATLV
-176 VPLHATSPRA
+176 VPLHATSPRM

-197 LAGGKRV
+197 VQSGKRILL
-204 FVATTV
+204 ATTV
-210 EGTLD
+210 EGSLN
-215 LAHVKAVRLGMPTPT
+215 LAHVKAVRLGTPAPS
-230 APQTLLFGKLDTSRG
+230 APQTLLFGKLETSRG
-245 DHDLRE
+245 DHDLRD

-259 WGQYTRGQWP
+259 WGQYTRGQWA

-278 RGPRHK
+278 RGGRHK
-284 PEKSEALPPVGAH
+284 FKQDAAPVAPVAR

-308 LAAFKASGW
+308 VAAFKPTGW
-317 FRAEQRDGHWHLVTP
+317 FRTEHRDGRWQLVTP

-341 VNVVDDDG
+341 VNLVDDDG

-359 MFKDLPRNSGR
+359 MFKDLPRDSGR
-370 WAPFFG
+370 WAPFYG
-376 TEGKPSGDQ
+376 SDPKSISDQ
-385 AASAGIAYNHGRWF
+385 TASAGIGYHHGRWF

-409 DGHHWRQAWRAR
+409 DGRHWRQAWRAR
-421 TLDRLEHWGFNTL
+421 TVERLEDWGFNTL
-434 GNWSDQA
+434 GNWSDEA
-441 LTQTHRL
+441 LTQTHHL

-479 RFAQAADAAAA
+479 RFAQAAEAAAA
-490 QASRDVRDDPWLL
+490 QASKDVRDDPWLL

-517 PQGRWGLAQGTL
+517 PQGRWGLAQGSL

-541 IEVLR
+541 IGALK
-546 KKYGTPARLAAAW
+546 KKYGTPAKLAAAW
-559 GITLDAWDALQAT
+559 GITLDSWDALNAT

-577 DPNEAHPAIADDYSA
+577 NPDDTHPAIADDYSA
-592 WLRQYADQYFRIVA
+592 WLREYADQYFRTVA
-606 QAIHKHDPHHL
+606 QAIHRHDPHHL
-617 FLGGRFAVHTPEA
+617 FLGGRFAVQTPEA

-644 GYADLPEHA
+644 AYADVPEHA

-682 KGVVPVWNEQ
+682 KGVVPVWTEQ

-699 RYVAAAAA
+699 RYIAAAAA
-707 SPFIVGVHWF
+707 DPSIVGAHWF

-732 NAHIGLVAITDRPFK
+732 NAHIGLVAITDHPFRQ
-747 SFVDAVREANRNT
+747 FVDAVREANRKT

>member
-1 MILRPAPV
+1 MNRIVFLAI
-9 MQAARQAS
+9 AC
-17 DGAGILPPFPRREL
+17 LP
-31 TMRRI
+31 
-36 ASLSLCCL
+36 
-44 LALAGCHKASDTD
+44 ALAGCHKASDTD
-57 RADLSRVA
+57 RADLSHA
-65 AAAAATPARAAAP
+65 AAKPAPAASTPAAP
-78 SAPATQTQLEQ
+78 EPAPAPPSPQTTLDH
-89 VKPDGAPVTVAGMSL
+89 VVLDGKPVTVQGMSL

-109 QPSPQPQVVVS
+109 QPAAQPQVTV
-120 MGQGEWDWSREGSL
+120 MLDKGDWSKEGSL
-134 HVDMQNAMPWAVT
+134 RVDMQNAMQWAVT

-155 KEGQHLHATV
+155 KPGEHLHTTV
-165 GIPPGPPQTLI
+165 GIPAGPPQTLVI
-176 VPLHATSPRA
+176 PLHATSPRA

-197 LAGGKRV
+197 MAGGKRV

-215 LAHVKAVRLGMPTPT
+215 LAHVKAVRLGTPAPT
-230 APQTLLFGKLDTSRG
+230 AAQTLMFGKLDTSRG
-245 DHDLRE
+245 DHDLRD

-269 GKIDSDDAL
+269 GKVDTDEVL
-278 RGPRHK
+278 RGGRPKSKPGATVEAPAPR
-284 PEKSEALPPVGAH
+284 

-308 LAAFKASGW
+308 VPAFKATGW
-317 FRAEQRDGHWHLVTP
+317 FRTEQHDGRWQLVTP
-332 EGHAFFSLG
+332 DGHAFFSLG

-349 GRTYI
+349 GRTII

-359 MFKDLPRNSGR
+359 MFRDLPRDSGR
-370 WAPFFG
+370 WAPFYG
-376 TEGKPSGDQ
+376 SSGKTGGDQ
-385 AASAGIAYNHGRWF
+385 TASTGIAYHQGKWF

-409 DGHHWRQAWRAR
+409 DGRHWRQAWRTR
-421 TLDRLEHWGFNTL
+421 TIERLDDWGFNTL
-434 GNWSDQA
+434 GNWSDDA
-441 LTQTHRL
+441 LSQMHRM

-490 QASRDVRDDPWLL
+490 QAAKEVHDDPWML

-541 IEVLR
+541 IAELK
-546 KKYGTPARLAAAW
+546 KKYGTPAKLAAAW
-559 GITLDAWDALQAT
+559 GISLDSWDALDAT

-577 DPNEAHPAIADDYSA
+577 NPDEAHAAIADDYSA
-592 WLRQYADQYFRIVA
+592 WLRTYADQYFRTVA

-630 VASCAQYCDVVSFN
+630 VASCAQFCDVVSFN
-644 GYADLPEHA
+644 GYADVPEHA

-699 RYVAAAAA
+699 HYVADAVANP
-707 SPFIVGVHWF
+707 SIVGVHWF
-717 QYVDQPVTGRLLDGE
+717 QYVDQPVTGRVLDGE
-732 NAHIGLVAITDRPFK
+732 NAHIGLVAITDRPFTH
-747 SFVDAVREANRNT
+747 FVEAVRAANRKT

>member
-1 MILRPAPV
+1 MN
-9 MQAARQAS
+9 
-17 DGAGILPPFPRREL
+17 
-31 TMRRI
+31 RI
-36 ASLSLCCL
+36 APLALSCL
-44 LALAGCHKASDTD
+44 LVLAGCHKASDTD
-57 RADLSRVA
+57 RADLSK
-65 AAAAATPARAAAP
+65 AATPVPAPQAQSPAAGP
-78 SAPATQTQLEQ
+78 VTQTVLDHVQR
-89 VKPDGAPVTVAGMSL
+89 DGAPVTVTGMSL

-109 QPSPQPQVVVS
+109 QPAAQPQVVVS
-120 MGQGEWDWSREGSL
+120 LSQGEWDWSKEGAMR
-134 HVDMQNAMPWAVT
+134 VDVQNAMSWAVT

-155 KEGQHLHATV
+155 KEGERLHATI
-165 GIPPGPPQTLI
+165 GIPAGPPQTLVI
-176 VPLHATSPRA
+176 PLHATSPRA
-186 MGMQA
+186 MGMQV

-204 FVATTV
+204 YVATTV
-210 EGTLD
+210 EGSLD
-215 LAHVKAVRLGMPTPT
+215 LAHVKAVRLGMPAPT

-245 DHDLRE
+245 DHELRD

-269 GKIDSDDAL
+269 GKVDSDEAL
-278 RGPRHK
+278 RGNRHGSRTVAVPA
-284 PEKSEALPPVGAH
+284 PEVR

-308 LAAFKASGW
+308 LAAFKPSGW
-317 FRAEQRDGHWHLVTP
+317 FRTEHRDGRWFLVTP

-354 EGREF
+354 DGREF
-359 MFKDLPRNSGR
+359 MFKDLPHHNGR
-370 WAPFFG
+370 WAPFYG
-376 TEGKPSGDQ
+376 SDGKPAGGQ
-385 AASAGIAYNHGRWF
+385 QASAGLGFHQGHWF

-409 DGHHWRQAWRAR
+409 DGHRWRQAWRAR
-421 TLDRLEHWGFNTL
+421 TVERLAHWGFNTL
-434 GNWSDQA
+434 GDWSDDA
-441 LTQTHRL
+441 LAQMHRF
-448 AYTRS
+448 AYTRPI
-453 VNIAGVFG
+453 NISGVFG

-479 RFAQAADAAAA
+479 RFAQAVDIAAA
-490 QASRDVRDDPWLL
+490 QAAREVRDDPWLL

-541 IEVLR
+541 IAALKR
-546 KKYGTPARLAAAW
+546 KYGDAGKLAAAW
-559 GITLDAWDALQAT
+559 GIALDGWEALNAA
-572 NFAAP
+572 NFPAP
-577 DPNEAHPAIADDYSA
+577 TPDEAHPAIAEDYST
-592 WLRQYADQYFRIVA
+592 WLRQYADQYFHTVA
-606 QAIHKHDPHHL
+606 QAIHRHDPHHL
-617 FLGGRFAVHTPEA
+617 FLGGRFAASTPEA
-630 VASCAQYCDVVSFN
+630 VASCAQFCDVVSFN
-644 GYADLPEHA
+644 AYADVPEHA

-682 KGVVPVWNEQ
+682 KGLVPVWTEQ

-699 RYVAAAAA
+699 RYIAAAAA
-707 SPFIVGVHWF
+707 DPVIVGAHWF
-717 QYVDQPVTGRLLDGE
+717 QYVDQPITGRLIDGE

-747 SFVDAVREANRNT
+747 DFVDAVREANRKT

>member
-1 MILRPAPV
+1 LV
-9 MQAARQAS
+9 QAYCRYFLVFES
-17 DGAGILPPFPRREL
+17 P
-31 TMRRI
+31 MKRI
-36 ASLSLCCL
+36 AIATSCL
-44 LALAGCHKASDTD
+44 LALAACHSGSDTD
-57 RADLSRVA
+57 RADLSRSTPTPA
-65 AAAAATPARAAAP
+65 PASPAAATKPT
-78 SAPATQTQLEQ
+78 TQTTLDQ
-89 VKPDGAPVTVAGMSL
+89 VQRDGAPVTVSGMSL
-104 QRYVF
+104 QKYTF
-109 QPSPQPQVVVS
+109 EPAPQPQLVVS
-120 MGQGEWDWSREGSL
+120 LTQGDWDWSKEGAL
-134 HVDMQNAMPWAVT
+134 RVDMQNAMPWAVT
-147 LTVDIDGA
+147 LTVDIDGVA
-155 KEGQHLHATV
+155 TGQHLHATV
-165 GIPPGPPQTLI
+165 AVPAGPPQTLV

-197 LAGGKRV
+197 TAGNQRILL
-204 FVATTV
+204 ATTV
-210 EGTLD
+210 EGSID
-215 LAHVKAVRLGMPTPT
+215 LAHVKAVRLGTPAPT

-245 DHDLRE
+245 EHELRD

-259 WGQYTRGQWP
+259 WGQYARGQWP
-269 GKIDSDDAL
+269 GKVDSDDAL
-278 RGPRHK
+278 RGRHGK
-284 PEKSEALPPVGAH
+284 AQPAPVAAPAVR

-308 LAAFKASGW
+308 LPAFKASGW
-317 FRAEQRDGHWHLVTP
+317 FRSERRDGRWHLVTP

-359 MFKDLPRNSGR
+359 MFKELPPNSGR
-370 WAPFFG
+370 WAPFYG
-376 TEGKPSGDQ
+376 TGDSRQ
-385 AASAGIAYNHGRWF
+385 GEQGASAGIGFNHGRWF
-399 DYYSANLFLA
+399 DFYSANLFLA
-409 DGHHWRQAWRAR
+409 DGRHWRQAWRMR
-421 TLDRLEHWGFNTL
+421 MLDRLESWGFNTL
-434 GNWSDQA
+434 GQWSDEA
-441 LTQTHRL
+441 LTQTHHL
-448 AYTRS
+448 AYTRPI
-453 VNIAGVFG
+453 NISGVFG

-479 RFAQAADAAAA
+479 RFAQATEAAVA
-490 QASRDVRDDPWLL
+490 QATREVRDDPWLL

-541 IEVLR
+541 ISALK
-546 KKYGTPARLAAAW
+546 KKYGDPSKLAAAW
-559 GITLDAWDALQAT
+559 GMTLASWDALDAT

-577 DPNEAHPAIADDYSA
+577 NPDEAHPAIADDYSA
-592 WLRQYADQYFRIVA
+592 WLRQYADQYFRTVA

-630 VASCAQYCDVVSFN
+630 VAACAEFCDVVSFN
-644 GYADLPEHA
+644 AYADVPEHA
-653 FDAAA
+653 FDASA
-658 FAKLDKPALI
+658 FAKLNKPALI

-677 RGPFG
+677 RGSFG

-699 RYVAAAAA
+699 RYIAAAAA
-707 SPFIVGVHWF
+707 NPAIVGAHWF

-732 NAHIGLVAITDRPFK
+732 NSHIGLVAITDKPFHG
-747 SFVDAVREANRNT
+747 FVEAVRAANRKT

>member
-1 MILRPAPV
+1 
-9 MQAARQAS
+9 
-17 DGAGILPPFPRREL
+17 
-31 TMRRI
+31 MRRT
-36 ASLSLCCL
+36 APLVACCL
-44 LALAGCHKASDTD
+44 LALAGCQKAADTD

-65 AAAAATPARAAAP
+65 ATPLSTAKAQTT
-78 SAPATQTQLEQ
+78 SAPTTQTALAH
-89 VKPDGAPVTVAGMSL
+89 VDRDGAPITVAGMSL

-109 QPSPQPQVVVS
+109 QPSPQPQLTVS
-120 MGQGEWDWSREGSL
+120 LDKGEWDWSKEGSL
-134 HVDMQNAMPWAVT
+134 RVDMQNAMPWAVT

-155 KEGQHLHATV
+155 TDGQHLHATV
-165 GIPPGPPQTLI
+165 GIPAGPPQTLVI
-176 VPLHATSPRA
+176 PLHATSPRA

-197 LAGGKRV
+197 MAGGKRV
-204 FVATTV
+204 FIATTV
-210 EGTLD
+210 EGSVD
-215 LAHVKAVRLGMPTPT
+215 LAHVKAVRLGMPAPT
-230 APQTLLFGKLDTSRG
+230 APQTVLFGKLDTSRG

-269 GKIDSDDAL
+269 GKVDSDDAL
-278 RGPRHK
+278 RGVRHK
-284 PEKSEALPPVGAH
+284 AKPAVIGTAVAH

-308 LAAFKASGW
+308 LPAFKASGW
-317 FRAEQRDGHWHLVTP
+317 FRTEQRDGRWHLVTP

-359 MFKDLPRNSGR
+359 MFKDLPRDSGR

-376 TEGKPSGDQ
+376 TAGKPSGDQ
-385 AASAGIAYNHGRWF
+385 SASAGIAYNHGRWF

-421 TLDRLEHWGFNTL
+421 TVDRLENWGFNTL
-434 GNWSDQA
+434 GNWSDEA
-441 LTQTHRL
+441 LTQAHHF

-479 RFAQAADAAAA
+479 RFAQAADTAAA
-490 QASRDVRDDPWLL
+490 QAAKEVRDDPWLL

-541 IEVLR
+541 IEVL
-546 KKYGTPARLAAAW
+546 KTKYGTPAKLAAAW
-559 GITLDAWDALQAT
+559 GIALDSWDALEAT
-572 NFAAP
+572 NYAAP
-577 DPNEAHPAIADDYSA
+577 DPNEVHPAIADDYSA
-592 WLRQYADQYFRIVA
+592 WLRQYADQYFRVVS

-630 VASCAQYCDVVSFN
+630 VAACAQYCDVVSFN
-644 GYADLPEHA
+644 GYADVPEHA
-653 FDAAA
+653 FDVAA
-658 FAKLDKPALI
+658 FAKLGKPALI
-668 TEFHFGSDD
+668 GEFHFGSDD

-707 SPFIVGVHWF
+707 NPVIVGVHWF
-717 QYVDQPVTGRLLDGE
+717 QYVDQPITGRLLDGE
-732 NAHIGLVAITDRPFK
+732 NAHIGLVAITDKPFK

>member
-1 MILRPAPV
+1 MK
-9 MQAARQAS
+9 
-17 DGAGILPPFPRREL
+17 
-31 TMRRI
+31 RI
-36 ASLSLCCL
+36 VPLALSCL
-44 LALAGCHKASDTD
+44 MALAGCHKASDTD
-57 RADLSRVA
+57 QADLSRASGASGASVPA
-65 AAAAATPARAAAP
+65 AAGASSAAP
-78 SAPATQTQLEQ
+78 TTQTSLDHVQR
-89 VKPDGAPVTVAGMSL
+89 DGAPVTVDGMSL

-109 QPSPQPQVVVS
+109 EPAPTPQLVVS
-120 MGQGEWDWSREGSL
+120 LSGGEWDWSKEGAL
-134 HVDMQNAMPWAVT
+134 HVDMQNAMSWAVT

-155 KEGQHLHATV
+155 TPDQHLHATV
-165 GIPPGPPQTLI
+165 GVPAGPPQTLI
-176 VPLHATSPRA
+176 IPLHATSPRM
-186 MGMQA
+186 MGMQD

-197 LAGGKRV
+197 MAGGKRV

-210 EGTLD
+210 EGSLD
-215 LAHVKAVRLGMPTPT
+215 LAHVKSVRLGTPSPT
-230 APQTLLFGKLDTSRG
+230 AAQTLLFGKLDTSRG
-245 DHDLRE
+245 DHDLLD

-278 RGPRHK
+278 RGKRPK
-284 PEKSEALPPVGAH
+284 FNANAPEPVPH
-297 KGFDRYGGRTD
+297 IRKGFDHYGGRTD
-308 LAAFKASGW
+308 VAAFKPTGW
-317 FRAEQRDGHWHLVTP
+317 FRTERRDGRWQLVTP

-354 EGREF
+354 QGREF
-359 MFKDLPRNSGR
+359 MFKDLPPDSGR
-370 WAPFFG
+370 WKPFYG
-376 TEGKPSGDQ
+376 ADGKPAGEQ
-385 AASAGIAYNHGRWF
+385 QASAGLGYHQGRWF

-409 DGHHWRQAWRAR
+409 DGHRWRLAWRQR
-421 TLDRLEHWGFNTL
+421 TPDRLLDWGFNTL
-434 GNWSDQA
+434 GNWSDDA

-453 VNIAGVFG
+453 VNIAGTFG

-490 QASRDVRDDPWLL
+490 QATREVRDDPWLL

-541 IEVLR
+541 IAALK
-546 KKYGTPARLAAAW
+546 KKYATPAKLAAAW
-559 GITLDAWDALQAT
+559 GITLDSWDALQAT

-577 DPNEAHPAIADDYSA
+577 NPDEAHPAIADDYSA
-592 WLRQYADQYFRIVA
+592 WLRAYADQYFRTVA

-644 GYADLPEHA
+644 AYADVPEHA

-668 TEFHFGSDD
+668 TEFHFGSSD

-682 KGVVPVWNEQ
+682 KGVVPVWTEQ

-699 RYVAAAAA
+699 RYLTAAVADP
-707 SPFIVGVHWF
+707 SIVGVHWF

-732 NAHIGLVAITDRPFK
+732 NAHIGLVAITDHPF
-747 SFVDAVREANRNT
+747 SHFVQAVREANHKT

>member
-1 MILRPAPV
+1 MN
-9 MQAARQAS
+9 
-17 DGAGILPPFPRREL
+17 
-31 TMRRI
+31 RI
-36 ASLSLCCL
+36 AL
-44 LALAGCHKASDTD
+44 LAIACLPVLAGCHKASDTD
-57 RADLSRVA
+57 RADLSHA
-65 AAAAATPARAAAP
+65 AASPAPAV
-78 SAPATQTQLEQ
+78 SAPAAPVAPTPEKPQTTLDHVVQ
-89 VKPDGAPVTVAGMSL
+89 DGKPVTVDGMSL

-109 QPSPQPQVVVS
+109 QPSPQPQVTVVLDK
-120 MGQGEWDWSREGSL
+120 GDWAKEGSL
-134 HVDMQNAMPWAVT
+134 RVDMQNAMQWAVT
-147 LTVDIDGA
+147 LTVDIDGV
-155 KEGQHLHATV
+155 KEGEHLHATV
-165 GIPPGPPQTLI
+165 GIPAGPPQTLVI
-176 VPLHATSPRA
+176 PLHATSPRA

-197 LAGGKRV
+197 MAGGKRV

-210 EGTLD
+210 EGKLD
-215 LAHVKAVRLGMPTPT
+215 LAHVKAVRLGTPAPT
-230 APQTLLFGKLDTSRG
+230 AAQTLLFGKLDTSLG
-245 DHDLRE
+245 DHDLRD

-269 GKIDSDDAL
+269 GKVDTDEVL
-278 RGPRHK
+278 RGGRPKTK
-284 PEKSEALPPVGAH
+284 PGTNADAPVAH
-297 KGFDRYGGRTD
+297 KGFDHFGGRTD
-308 LAAFKASGW
+308 MPAFKPSGW
-317 FRAEQRDGHWHLVTP
+317 FRAEKRDGRWQLVTP

-354 EGREF
+354 EGREY
-359 MFKDLPRNSGR
+359 MFKDLPPDSGR
-370 WAPFFG
+370 WTPFYG
-376 TEGKPSGDQ
+376 STGKSTGDQ
-385 AASAGIAYNHGRWF
+385 TASAGIAYHQGKWF

-409 DGHHWRQAWRAR
+409 DGRHWRQAWRTR
-421 TLDRLEHWGFNTL
+421 TIERLDDWGFNTL
-434 GNWSDQA
+434 GNWSDDA
-441 LTQTHRL
+441 LSQMHRM

-479 RFAQAADAAAA
+479 RFLQAADAAAA
-490 QASRDVRDDPWLL
+490 QAAKEVRDDPWML

-529 RGEARS
+529 RGEERS

-541 IEVLR
+541 MATLK
-546 KKYGTPARLAAAW
+546 KKYSTPAKLAAAW
-559 GITLDAWDALQAT
+559 GISLDSWDALNAT

-577 DPNEAHPAIADDYSA
+577 NPDEAHPAIADDYSA
-592 WLRQYADQYFRIVA
+592 WLRAYADQYFRTVA

-617 FLGGRFAVHTPEA
+617 FLGGRFAASTPEA

-644 GYADLPEHA
+644 GYADVPEHA

-699 RYVAAAAA
+699 HYVADAVANPA
-707 SPFIVGVHWF
+707 IVGVHWF

-732 NAHIGLVAITDRPFK
+732 NAHIGLVAITDRPFTH
-747 SFVDAVREANRNT
+747 FIDAVREANHKT

>member
-1 MILRPAPV
+1 MK
-9 MQAARQAS
+9 
-17 DGAGILPPFPRREL
+17 
-31 TMRRI
+31 RI
-36 ASLSLCCL
+36 APLALSCL
-44 LALAGCHKASDTD
+44 LALTACHKSGNTD
-57 RADLSRVA
+57 QADLSRSA
-65 AAAAATPARAAAP
+65 PTPAP
-78 SAPATQTQLEQ
+78 APAAVTVKSTTPTIETALNQ
-89 VKPDGAPVTVAGMSL
+89 VQRDGAPVTVEGMSL
-104 QRYVF
+104 QRYTF
-109 QPSPQPQVVVS
+109 EPSQQPQLVVTLS
-120 MGQGEWDWSREGSL
+120 EGEWDWSKEGALRVS
-134 HVDMQNAMPWAVT
+134 VQNAMQWAVT

-155 KEGQHLHATV
+155 AESQHLHATIGV
-165 GIPPGPPQTLI
+165 PAGPPQTLV

-191 GPPMPY
+191 GPPMPSVT
-197 LAGGKRV
+197 GGQRILL
-204 FVATTV
+204 ATTV
-210 EGTLD
+210 EGSLD
-215 LAHVKAVRLGMPTPT
+215 LAHVKAVRLGIPAPT
-230 APQTLLFGKLDTSRG
+230 APQTLLFGKLDTSKG
-245 DHDLRE
+245 DKDLRD

-269 GKIDSDDAL
+269 GKVDSDDAL
-278 RGPRHK
+278 RGRKHK
-284 PEKSEALPPVGAH
+284 PHEAAEAAAPAR

-308 LAAFKASGW
+308 LPAFKATGW
-317 FRAEQRDGHWHLVTP
+317 FRSERRGDRWHLVTP

-359 MFKDLPRNSGR
+359 MFKDLPPNSGR
-370 WAPFFG
+370 WAPFY
-376 TEGKPSGDQ
+376 GKDDKRDGDRL
-385 AASAGIAYNHGRWF
+385 ASAGLGYNHGRWF
-399 DYYSANLFLA
+399 DFYSANLFLA
-409 DGHHWRQAWRAR
+409 DGRHWRQAWRTR
-421 TLDRLEHWGFNTL
+421 TLERLDDWGFNTL

-441 LTQTHRL
+441 LTQTRRM

-453 VNIAGVFG
+453 INITGVFG

-479 RFAQAADAAAA
+479 RFAQAADAAVA
-490 QASRDVRDDPWLL
+490 QASKDVHDDPWLL

-517 PQGRWGLAQGTL
+517 PDGRWGLAQGTL

-541 IEVLR
+541 IGVLK
-546 KKYGTPARLAAAW
+546 KKYGDAAKLATAW
-559 GITLDAWDALQAT
+559 GITFDAWEALEAT

-577 DPNEAHPAIADDYSA
+577 KPDEAHPAIADDYSA
-592 WLRQYADQYFRIVA
+592 WLRQYADQYFRTVA

-630 VASCAQYCDVVSFN
+630 MASCAAYCDVVSFN
-644 GYADLPEHA
+644 AYADVPEHA

-658 FAKLDKPALI
+658 FAKLGKPALI
-668 TEFHFGSDD
+668 TEFHFGSND
-677 RGPFG
+677 RGSFG
-682 KGVVPVWNEQ
+682 KGVVPVWTEQ

-699 RYVAAAAA
+699 RYIAAAAA
-707 SPFIVGVHWF
+707 NPSIVGAHWF

-747 SFVDAVREANRNT
+747 GFVDAVREANHKT

>member
-1 MILRPAPV
+1 MNRIVFLAIACLPV
-9 MQAARQAS
+9 
-17 DGAGILPPFPRREL
+17 
-31 TMRRI
+31 
-36 ASLSLCCL
+36 
-44 LALAGCHKASDTD
+44 LAGCHKASDTD
-57 RADLSRVA
+57 RADLSHA
-65 AAAAATPARAAAP
+65 AAKPAPAASAPAAPVATPAPP
-78 SAPATQTQLEQ
+78 SPQTTLDH
-89 VKPDGAPVTVAGMSL
+89 VVLDGKPVTVQGMSL

-109 QPSPQPQVVVS
+109 QPAAQPQVTV
-120 MGQGEWDWSREGSL
+120 MLDKGDWSKEGSL
-134 HVDMQNAMPWAVT
+134 RVDMQNAMQWAVT

-155 KEGQHLHATV
+155 KQGEHLHTTV
-165 GIPPGPPQTLI
+165 GIPAGAPQTLVI
-176 VPLHATSPRA
+176 PLHATSPRA

-191 GPPMPY
+191 APPMPY
-197 LAGGKRV
+197 MAGGKRV

-215 LAHVKAVRLGMPTPT
+215 LAHVKAVRLGIPAPT
-230 APQTLLFGKLDTSRG
+230 AAQTLMFGKLETSRG
-245 DHDLRE
+245 DHDLRD

-269 GKIDSDDAL
+269 GKVDTDEVL
-278 RGPRHK
+278 RGGRPKSKPGATVEAPAPR
-284 PEKSEALPPVGAH
+284 

-308 LAAFKASGW
+308 VPAFKATGW
-317 FRAEQRDGHWHLVTP
+317 FRTEQHDGRWQLVTP

-349 GRTYI
+349 GRTII

-359 MFKDLPRNSGR
+359 MFRDLPRDSGR
-370 WAPFFG
+370 WAPFYG
-376 TEGKPSGDQ
+376 STGKTGGDQ
-385 AASAGIAYNHGRWF
+385 GASAGIAYHQGKWF

-409 DGHHWRQAWRAR
+409 DGRHWRQAWRTR
-421 TLDRLEHWGFNTL
+421 TIERLDNWGFNTL
-434 GNWSDQA
+434 GNWSDDA
-441 LTQTHRL
+441 LSQMHRM

-490 QASRDVRDDPWLL
+490 QAAKEVRDDPWML

-541 IEVLR
+541 IAELK
-546 KKYGTPARLAAAW
+546 KKYGTPAKLAAAW
-559 GITLDAWDALQAT
+559 GISLDSWDALNAT

-577 DPNEAHPAIADDYSA
+577 HPDEAHAAIADDYSA
-592 WLRQYADQYFRIVA
+592 WLRTYADQYFRTVS

-630 VASCAQYCDVVSFN
+630 VASCAQFCDVVSFN

-699 RYVAAAAA
+699 HYVADAVANP
-707 SPFIVGVHWF
+707 SIVGVHWF
-717 QYVDQPVTGRLLDGE
+717 QYVDQPVTGRVLDGE
-732 NAHIGLVAITDRPFK
+732 NAHIGLVAITDRPFTH
-747 SFVDAVREANRNT
+747 FVEAVRAANRKT